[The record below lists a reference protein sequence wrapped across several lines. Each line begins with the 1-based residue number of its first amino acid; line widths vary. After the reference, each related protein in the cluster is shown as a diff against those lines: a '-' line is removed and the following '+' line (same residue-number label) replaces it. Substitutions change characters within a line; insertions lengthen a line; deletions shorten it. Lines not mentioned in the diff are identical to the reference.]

1 MLATEQGAGS
11 ASRPLSLR
19 HHLHPP
25 PPPPALPTHAGRE
38 VREQML
44 DQVTELLHDLD
55 EGMLPITV
63 MFPYL
68 PIPAHFRRDK

>member
-1 MLATEQGAGS
+1 
-11 ASRPLSLR
+11 
-19 HHLHPP
+19 
-25 PPPPALPTHAGRE
+25 
-38 VREQML
+38 ML